1 MKAMTMRMALFAGL
15 TGVLTAGAATAAPL
29 PELFPLG
36 QSGASGAV
44 CEAVRDYQ
52 DALGQG
58 ADAKAWRLRCR
69 GYSSA
74 LGRIYQLPAGQK
86 AAWTAALRTRA
97 ECSAPEAAPG
107 GLPATL
113 ATCRMGGAQGAPYV
127 VFVAEKGGSVTVAE
141 GLAPLSDVVETGL
154 KVALGLAKAPAS
166 TEVRASAAQAEIAA
180 DFPNMGGLAAA
191 DAAAAA
197 DPERLRARGYVQNNE
212 WRFDEAETVF
222 RALVNEG
229 DARNAPP
236 AQRAD
241 ALLNLAMNISNN
253 GRFDEAEAY
262 FAEAEGLIAPD
273 DALTRARSL
282 NYRALHLRNR
292 GRFAE
297 AITAARSALQL
308 RASASPVAAAASGGG
323 AARAAGAV
331 VIDTG
336 TARKLNTPSVAQ
348 SQIEPSRVTVA
359 EQLVI
364 QDAQAWQ
371 VIGTSQAALGETA
384 QARAS
389 LGQARDILARS
400 VALGRLTAWLQSRV
414 EADLAGLDLREGRAG
429 QAVTGY
435 GRAIS
440 VLRTRHAG
448 SSGEGA
454 LLLDL
459 GRAQVAAGR
468 DAEALA
474 TFGRAMQIFRA
485 QRGGLGASAD
495 AAQPYFDLLLKR
507 MGEDPAKA
515 AEYGALYF
523 DAAETVVSSATAETV
538 NRLAARVSAGDGQ
551 IAGLSRAFEDARR
564 RVRATESQ
572 IAALQAEDSYTDAV
586 REQMDAVLK
595 TAQAEADGLEAQML
609 AANPRYNQLVAPG
622 ASAADIQKALKPDEA
637 YLKLLPL
644 NGKTYGVLL
653 TSKTV
658 KPYAVSMGRG
668 EVQAAVTRLRQ
679 PLEPTESL
687 IPFDVAG
694 SAALFDKLFGP
705 VKAEVL
711 GARHL
716 IYAADGP
723 LVSLP
728 VALFV
733 TDTTPVKADAKGDPD
748 YVKTAWLGKSVRSSL
763 VVSGAS
769 FLQSRA
775 FAPSAAKQPYLGFG
789 DPALPRG
796 DERAFT
802 SVTRSILRRSAV
814 LERVCGETRNALLRI
829 EALPETA
836 AEVRQVGQSLG
847 TPGSVVVGAQ
857 FSDDAVRSRGDLA
870 NYQVLYFATH
880 GLLPQPDA
888 CVPEPALVTSLG
900 VGDSDALLDTSEILN
915 LKIDADLVV
924 LAACDTGGRGAGV
937 DRTGLTGGG
946 EALGGLTRAMVY
958 AGSRALVVSHWSVD
972 SEASVKLMTGL
983 FASGS
988 PTMAEGLQRSQAAL
1002 QADPNHA
1009 HPYFWA
1015 PFTLVGDGERPLP
1028 AMTRRVAAA
1037 VADR

>member
-1 MKAMTMRMALFAGL
+1 MKPLVMGMALLAGAL
-15 TGVLTAGAATAAPL
+15 AAGAASAAPL
-29 PELFPLG
+29 PEVFPLG

-52 DALGQG
+52 DPLGQG
-58 ADAKAWRLRCR
+58 AEAKAWRVRCR
-69 GYSSA
+69 GYSTA
-74 LGRIYQLPAGQK
+74 LGRIYQLAAAQK
-86 AAWTAALRTRA
+86 AAWQAAMAARA
-97 ECSAPEAAPG
+97 ECAAAEAAPG
-107 GLPATL
+107 GLPGTL
-113 ATCRMGGAQGAPYV
+113 TTCRIGGAQGAPYV
-127 VFVAEKGGSVTVAE
+127 VFLSEKGGGMTVAE
-141 GLAPLSDVVETGL
+141 GLAPLSDVMETGL
-154 KVALGLAKAPAS
+154 KVALGLAKPPAS
-166 TEVRASAAQAEIAA
+166 TEVRVSAAQAEIAA

-191 DAAAAA
+191 EAAAAA

-212 WRFDEAETVF
+212 WRFDDAETAF
-222 RALVNEG
+222 RALVSEG
-229 DARNAPP
+229 EARNAPP

-253 GRFDEAEAY
+253 GRFDEAEAF
-262 FAEAEGLIAPD
+262 FAEAEGLIGAD
-273 DALTRARSL
+273 DTLTRARSL

-292 GRFAE
+292 GRFE
-297 AITAARSALQL
+297 DAIAAARNALRL
-308 RASASPVAAAASGGG
+308 RAGAAAAGASRASATAASGGP
-323 AARAAGAV
+323 V
-331 VIDTG
+331 VIDPG
-336 TARKLNTPSVAQ
+336 LARSLNTPSVAQ
-348 SQIEPSRVTVA
+348 SQIEPPRVTVA

-364 QDAQAWQ
+364 QDAQAWH
-371 VIGTSQAALGETA
+371 VIGTSQAALGDTTG
-384 QARAS
+384 ARAA
-389 LGQARDILARS
+389 LGQAREILARS
-400 VALGRLTAWLQSRV
+400 VALGRLTAWLQARV
-414 EADLAGLDLREGRAG
+414 EADLAGLELRDGRAA
-429 QAVTGY
+429 QAVAGY
-435 GRAIS
+435 TRAVG

-448 SSGEGA
+448 SSAEGA

-459 GRAQVAAGR
+459 GRAQAAAGR
-468 DAEALA
+468 DTDALA
-474 TFGRAMQIFRA
+474 SFARAMAIFRA

-507 MGEDPAKA
+507 MGEEPAKA
-515 AEYGALYF
+515 PEYGALFF

-538 NRLAARVSAGDGQ
+538 NRLAARVAAGDGQ

-572 IAALQAEDSYTDAV
+572 IAALQVDGNYTDA
-586 REQMDAVLK
+586 LK
-595 TAQAEADGLEAQML
+595 ADMEGLLKQAQAEADALEAQML

-622 ASAADIQKALKPDEA
+622 ASAAEIQKALKDDEA

-644 NGKTYGVLL
+644 GGKTYGVLL
-653 TSKTV
+653 TAKTV
-658 KPYAVSMGRG
+658 KPYAVDMGRSQ
-668 EVQAAVTRLRQ
+668 VQAAVTRLRQ
-679 PLEPTESL
+679 PLEPTEAL
-687 IPFDVAG
+687 VPFDAAG
-694 SAALFDKLFGP
+694 SAVLFDRLFGP

-711 GARHL
+711 ASRHL
-716 IYAADGP
+716 VYAADGP

-733 TDTTPVKADAKGDPD
+733 TDAASVKPDAKGETD

-802 SVTRSILRRSAV
+802 SVTRSLLRRSAV

-847 TPGSVVVGAQ
+847 TPGSVVTGAA
-857 FSDDAVRSRGDLA
+857 FSDDAVRTRGDLA

-880 GLLPQPDA
+880 GLLPQPEA

-900 VGDSDALLDTSEILN
+900 GGDSDALLDTSEILN

-983 FASGS
+983 FASRAPS
-988 PTMAEGLQRSQAAL
+988 MAEALQQSQAAL

-1015 PFTLVGDGERPLP
+1015 PFTLVGDGARPLP
-1028 AMTRRVAAA
+1028 AMSRRVAAA
-1037 VADR
+1037 DR